1 MNIHFLQHVPFEG
14 LGSIAP
20 WIETK
25 NYHIHTTRLFNN
37 DPLPDVQDF
46 EGLIVMGG
54 PMGIYDYTEYPW
66 LRDEKNLIRE
76 SVENGKKVL
85 GICLGA
91 QLIADVLGSK
101 IYKNKHKEIGWFPI
115 EKSAE
120 AKRSA
125 IDSLL
130 PDKLE
135 VFHWHGDTFNIPKDA
150 VQLFSSEACAN
161 QAFIY
166 NENILALQFHLEMMY
181 QNCEEIIKY
190 GLNDLT
196 PGPYVQSADE
206 MLRDKERFNHTN
218 ILMNKILQY
227 MFKAFLKG

>member
-14 LGSIAP
+14 LGSIAS
-20 WIETK
+20 WIENK
-25 NYHIHTTRLFNN
+25 NYHLHTTRLYKN
-37 DPLPDVQDF
+37 DPFPDIQDF
-46 EGLIVMGG
+46 DGLIVMGG

-66 LRDEKNLIRE
+66 LRDEKRLIEE
-76 SVENGKKVL
+76 SIKNGKKIL

-115 EKSAE
+115 EKTPQ
-120 AKRSA
+120 AKHSA

-130 PDKLE
+130 ADKLD
-135 VFHWHGDTFNIPKDA
+135 VFHWHGDTFDTPKNA
-150 VQLFSSEACAN
+150 VRLFSSEACTN
-161 QAFIY
+161 QAFIF
-166 NENILALQFHLEMMY
+166 NEQILALQFHLEMLY
-181 QNCEEIIKY
+181 HNCQEIIKY
-190 GLNDLT
+190 GFNDLT

-206 MLRDKERFNHTN
+206 MLSDKKRFSYTN

-227 MFKAFLKG
+227 IF